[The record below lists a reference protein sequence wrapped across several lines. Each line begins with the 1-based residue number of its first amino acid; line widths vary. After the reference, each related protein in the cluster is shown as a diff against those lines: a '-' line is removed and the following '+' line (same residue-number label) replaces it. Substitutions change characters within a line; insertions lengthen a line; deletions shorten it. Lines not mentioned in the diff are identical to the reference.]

1 MENRLMLR
9 DASHTTGSMAVE
21 YALIL
26 PALLVFTFGLMDAGR
41 LLWTNITLTRATEVA
56 ARCGAVNN
64 PTQCNYQNLCAGNIP
79 ACAATEAQ
87 NFGISDATATDFVV
101 TTNPACGV
109 QVKASYPFTF
119 LVPWFPQFSASA
131 PFGTTTMTLNATSC
145 YK

>member
-1 MENRLMLR
+1 MLR
-9 DASHTTGSMAVE
+9 DAPHTAGSMAVE

-26 PALLVFTFGLMDAGR
+26 PALLLFTFGLMDAGR

-79 ACAATEAQ
+79 VCAATEAK
-87 NFGISDATATDFVV
+87 NFGISDATAADFVV
-101 TTNPACGV
+101 TNPACGV
-109 QVKASYPFTF
+109 QVQATYTFQF

-131 PFGTTTMTLNATSC
+131 PFGAPTKTVNATSC

>member
-1 MENRLMLR
+1 MEHRPMLR
-9 DASHTTGSMAVE
+9 DASHTAGSMAVE

-26 PALLVFTFGLMDAGR
+26 PALLLFTFGLMDAGR

-87 NFGISDATATDFVV
+87 NFGISNATASNFAV
-101 TTNPACGV
+101 TNPACGV
-109 QVKASYPFTF
+109 QVQATYTFQF

>member
-1 MENRLMLR
+1 M
-9 DASHTTGSMAVE
+9 DASHTAGSMAVE

-26 PALLVFTFGLMDAGR
+26 PALLLFTLGLMDVSR
-41 LLWTNITLTRATEVA
+41 LVWTYTTLTRATEVA
-56 ARCGAVNN
+56 ARCGALSN

-87 NFGISDATATDFVV
+87 NFGISNATAANFVV
-101 TTNPACGV
+101 TTPALACGV
-109 QVKASYPFTF
+109 QVKANYTFQF

-131 PFGTTTMTLNATSC
+131 PFGATTMTLNATSC